1 MPATSTTETQA
12 TASALNDLLADL
24 HVSYYKL
31 RHFHWLVKGSQ
42 FYTLHERFEAMYD
55 DWANHIDEVAER
67 LIAIGHEPLKTLSAN
82 IERASIGEQPTTPD
96 AMDMAR
102 ELEGDFTKVIER
114 VDTATKAAADAGLRS
129 TENALDD
136 VRDNADNHRW
146 MLRRFTS

>member
-1 MPATSTTETQA
+1 MTATDTQA

-67 LIAIGHEPLKTLSAN
+67 LIAIGHEPLKTLGAN

-96 AMDMAR
+96 ANDMVR
-102 ELEGDFTKVIER
+102 ELADDFDKVIAR
-114 VDTATKAAADAGLRS
+114 VDAVIGAAADEGLRS
-129 TENALDD
+129 TENAMDGI
-136 VRDNADNHRW
+136 RDNADNHRW
-146 MLRRFTS
+146 MLRRYLG